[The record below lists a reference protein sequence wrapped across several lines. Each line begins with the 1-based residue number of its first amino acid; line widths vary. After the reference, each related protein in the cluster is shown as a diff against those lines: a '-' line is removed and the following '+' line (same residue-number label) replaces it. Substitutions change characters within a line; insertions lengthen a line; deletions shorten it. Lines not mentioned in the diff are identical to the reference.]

1 MKNDKKNFL
10 AQERL
15 ELGTSGVQNKGSTT
29 ELPRT
34 LTKGRTKFIVLT
46 VITSKLNALE
56 FCCFEMKKN

>member
-15 ELGTSGVQNKGSTT
+15 EPGTSGVQNKGSTT

-34 LTKGRTKFIVLT
+34 LTKGRTNFIVLT
-46 VITSKLNALE
+46 VITTKLNAL
-56 FCCFEMKKN
+56 